1 MVLQCGDGVCA
12 RARLHMAG
20 TVRCV
25 QVDEWCDGHLP
36 AACHPLLRRITSS
49 SNFSEIR
56 DCFLASLIGRD
67 GARVAQVDALRR
79 DATPSRAVFQL
90 PLLRPVREH
99 TDEKPWH
106 FAITDIVGLGPGLEG
121 IDRILGEF
129 TLDGH
134 NWSAPGRHE
143 RETKSN
149 CQNNIE
155 SLPVQESK

>member
-1 MVLQCGDGVCA
+1 
-12 RARLHMAG
+12 MAG
-20 TVRCV
+20 TFSRVL
-25 QVDEWCDGHLP
+25 VDKLRDCHLP
-36 AACHPLLRRITSS
+36 ATRHPRLCRITSS

-56 DCFLASLIGRD
+56 DCLLACLIGRD
-67 GARVAQVDALRR
+67 GARVAQIDALRR

-143 RETKSN
+143 QETKSS

-155 SLPVQESK
+155 AFR